1 MNVLLENPILIALLL
16 IFFGTLTYNIYSK
29 QRTKEE
35 YECPKCQSH
44 DVIETGHT
52 TKQSRTVMPT
62 GAGTPAGGDVRLQLD
77 MKLDLRCKNCGNGF
91 KRDVTRTY

>member
-1 MNVLLENPILIALLL
+1 MSVFVENPIFTVLILVFL
-16 IFFGTLTYNIYSK
+16 GTLTYNIYSK
-29 QRTKEE
+29 QKKVEIHQ
-35 YECPKCQSH
+35 CPKCQST

-52 TKQSRTVMPT
+52 TKKSRTVMPT

-77 MKLDLRCKNCGNGF
+77 LRLDLRCKNCGYGF